1 MILLIFG
8 LHYKFI
14 YMANP
19 KQIIIV
25 ETEKEIK
32 NLIKKSIP
40 FIAQRLR
47 VLLVI
52 KQHEK
57 HGISKRDVSKLTGVD
72 PNSVQNWR
80 TLYVN
85 KGIDGIL
92 RHNRIGFKPSV
103 FSEEEHQKIKDKLN
117 DPQNG
122 LQGYVELKEWMEAEF
137 KKEFQYRTI
146 VNYCVVNFKSK
157 VKVARKS
164 HEKKDEAAIEAFKK
178 TSAGSVKSN
187 GAVKKKSTNQ

>member
-1 MILLIFG
+1 MS
-8 LHYKFI
+8 H
-14 YMANP
+14 P
-19 KQIIIV
+19 KQIKIT

-32 NLIKKSIP
+32 ALIKKSIP

-52 KQHEK
+52 KQNEIN
-57 HGISKRDVSKLTGVD
+57 GISKRDVSKLAGVD

-80 TLYVN
+80 TIYID
-85 KGIDGIL
+85 KGIEGIL
-92 RHNRIGFKPSV
+92 THNKIGFKPSV
-103 FSEEEHQKIKDKLN
+103 FTKEEHLKIKEKLN

-122 LQGYVELKEWMEAEF
+122 LQGYVELKQWMEAEF
-137 KKEFQYRTI
+137 KKQYQYRTI

-164 HEKKDEAAIEAFKK
+164 HVKKDEVAGATFKK
-178 TSAGSVKSN
+178 TSADFVKTNGSI
-187 GAVKKKSTNQ
+187 KKKSMNR